1 MARRHA
7 PPSRVDPSAASP
19 SSDQAGPEYPA
30 AHRRRLSDSKVHG
43 HTRSPPHL
51 PPRRRPDRDTDRSAC
66 YSPGSPASRQQTGCT
81 PATATRDR
89 NPPRRHA
96 SHRTPSLPGYPRTDT
111 LPATPASPS
120 ASHPPG
126 PDTHA
131 AHQTPPASKGSRL
144 PASQTGGRLP
154 SARRHAS
161 QSPSRPD
168 AAPPFSAR
176 SRRHNR
182 PSPHRGPVSASV
194 GWSQASTTPAP
205 LCCF

>member
-1 MARRHA
+1 ARRHA
-7 PPSRVDPSAASP
+7 PPSRADPSAVSP

-30 AHRRRLSDSKVHG
+30 APPQKLSGSKVHG
-43 HTRSPPHL
+43 HTRFPPRL
-51 PPRRRPDRDTDRSAC
+51 PPRRQPDRDTTRSAC
-66 YSPGSPASRQQTGCT
+66 YSPGSPASRRQTGCT

-96 SHRTPSLPGYPRTDT
+96 SHRMPSLPGYQRTDR

-120 ASHPPG
+120 ASRPPE

-131 AHQTPPASKGSRL
+131 AHQTLPASKGSHL

-168 AAPPFSAR
+168 AEPPFSAR
-176 SRRHNR
+176 
-182 PSPHRGPVSASV
+182 
-194 GWSQASTTPAP
+194 
-205 LCCF
+205 